1 MARERHNCSWCG
13 SANSVEY
20 GVCQICLMEFRN
32 EATVIALP
40 LDRIGDPKRIVK
52 IDDRKRA
59 GIGE

>member
-1 MARERHNCSWCG
+1 
-13 SANSVEY
+13 
-20 GVCQICLMEFRN
+20 MEFPN

-40 LDRIGDPKRIVK
+40 LDRVGDPKRIVK